1 MKPNVKEVIGS
12 VQTTLG
18 KYSPEILIGIGL
30 AGMATSTVLAVR
42 ATPKAIR
49 LLEEAKEEKQEELTK
64 KEVVKATW
72 KCYIPTVTTG
82 VIAAACIIGA
92 NSVNV
97 KRNAALA
104 TAYKISETAFSE
116 YRDKVIETVG
126 EKKEKVVKEKVMQKR
141 LDEKPVDKA
150 KVIVTGKGTVTCRD
164 SISGRDFTTS
174 VDAIK
179 KAEIAINKK
188 LVSGPDGYASLN
200 DFYSELGLNSI
211 DIGNDLGWTMDD
223 SYVEIEFCSLFDE
236 DLGEAVIVLYY
247 SVAPRR
253 GYSRYW

>member
-30 AGMATSTVLAVR
+30 AGMATSTVLAVK

-49 LLEEAKEEKQEELTK
+49 LLEEVKQEKQDELTK
-64 KEVVKATW
+64 KEIVKTTW
-72 KCYIPTVTTG
+72 RCYIPTVTTG

-104 TAYKISETAFSE
+104 TAYKLSETAFSE

-126 EKKEKVVKEKVMQKR
+126 EKKEKAVKEKIMQER
-141 LDEKPVDKA
+141 LEKNPIDKS
-150 KVIVTGKGTVTCRD
+150 KVIVTGKGSVKCKD
-164 SISGRDFTTS
+164 SISNREFETS
-174 VDAIK
+174 VDTIK
-179 KAEIAINKK
+179 KAEIAINRK
-188 LVSGPDGYASLN
+188 LVTGPDGYVSLN
-200 DFYSELGLNSI
+200 EFYAELGLDGSSI
-211 DIGNDLGWTMDD
+211 GEELGWSTSDG
-223 SYVEIEFCSLFDE
+223 YIEIEFGSLFD
-236 DLGEAVIVLYY
+236 DQLGEPVILLYY
-247 SVAPRR
+247 NVAPRR
-253 GYSRYW
+253 EYSRYW